1 MDYEYFKYNFI
12 KSSENIVFLTWT
24 TDKGDLYTWG
34 VNGTGH
40 LGLGSLGDQYFPLR
54 VRIKTF
60 LKTEHKLYATLR
72 MDVMSLH
79 ILRTETRALLIKLL
93 DTFSNSCSCRT

>member
-1 MDYEYFKYNFI
+1 MNISSMILSKILKYCIFDLYHI
-12 KSSENIVFLTWT
+12 

-60 LKTEHKLYATLR
+60 LQTKHKLYATLR
-72 MDVMSLH
+72 MDVMSLR
-79 ILRTETRALLIKLL
+79 IFRKAGLKRA
-93 DTFSNSCSCRT
+93 CCC